1 MKQSLLIILSIF
13 IIFSCDNQGKNNND
27 KHQNK
32 SKDYLKAILERG
44 ELRAITTYSGT
55 TYFLYRGKPMG
66 FEYELLQEF
75 TDELGVDLKMV
86 IAEDENELIN
96 MLKEGKGDLIAY
108 GYTILEER
116 KKQIDFSEPLY
127 YSNQVLV
134 QRKPK
139 NWRRMRRQQINQK
152 LITNPVQLIG
162 DTVSVKINSAYASRI
177 KNLNEE
183 IGGKIY
189 IDTIPGKMSTGKIIN
204 KVANGEIKYT
214 IADKNIAKIYASA
227 YPELNID
234 TQISL
239 TQRIAWALPKHSNEL
254 RDTLNQ
260 WISSRKNTLSYNMVY
275 NKYFKN
281 TRNHKRRVKSS
292 FYSLNDGKI
301 SQYDDLIKKYAD
313 KHNWDWRLLA
323 SIIYQESKFKPTS
336 ESWAGA
342 KGLMQIMP
350 ETAKDLG
357 IKDTTDPQQVVR
369 AGTDYL
375 SQLYE
380 KFEKVEDSIQ
390 RLKFT
395 LATYNSG
402 LAHVRDAQRLADY
415 NNLDRYTWDNNVEN
429 MIVELSKPENYNKDF
444 IRYGYVRGREPFNY
458 VRQIF
463 SRYEHYKRFIDRKD
477 KTEDTQVAL
486 SD

>member
-1 MKQSLLIILSIF
+1 MRITLLLALSLLIGCS
-13 IIFSCDNQGKNNND
+13 SQNQDQESNEVGKN
-27 KHQNK
+27 
-32 SKDYLKAILERG
+32 KDYLKEILERG

-55 TYFLYRGKPMG
+55 TYFLYRGEPMG
-66 FEYELLQEF
+66 FEYELLQQF

-96 MLKEGKGDLIAY
+96 MLKDGKGDLIAY

-116 KKQIDFSEPLY
+116 KKHIDFSEPLY
-127 YSNQVLV
+127 YSSQVLV
-134 QRKPK
+134 QCKPK
-139 NWRRMRRQQINQK
+139 NWRRMRRHQINQQ

-189 IDTIPGKMSTGKIIN
+189 IDTIPGEMTTGKIIR
-204 KVANGEIKYT
+204 KVAQGELKYT

-227 YPELNID
+227 YPELDID
-234 TQISL
+234 TKISL
-239 TQRIAWALPKHSNEL
+239 TQRIAWGLPNYSGKL
-254 RDTLNQ
+254 KDTLNQ
-260 WISSRKNTLSYNMVY
+260 WIKSQKNTLNYNVVY

-281 TRNHKRRVKSS
+281 TRLHKRRVKSS
-292 FYSLNDGKI
+292 FYSLNEGKI
-301 SQYDDLIKKYAD
+301 SKYDDLIKKHAD

-336 ESWAGA
+336 ESWVGA
-342 KGLMQIMP
+342 QGLMQIMP
-350 ETAKDLG
+350 ATAEDLG
-357 IKDTTDPQQVVR
+357 ITDTTDPQQSVR
-369 AGTDYL
+369 GGTAYL
-375 SQLYE
+375 NQMYK
-380 KFEKVEDSIQ
+380 KFDKVDDSIQ

-395 LATYNSG
+395 LASYNSG
-402 LAHVRDAQRLADY
+402 LGHVRDAQRLADY
-415 NNLDRYTWDNNVEN
+415 NDLDRYMWDDNVEN
-429 MIVELSKPENYNKDF
+429 MIVELSKPKNYNRDF

-463 SRYEHYKRFIDRKD
+463 SRYEHYKKFIDEEGEAK
-477 KTEDTQVAL
+477 ETQVA
-486 SD
+486 STD